1 MGWTAPITWIVNQLV
16 TAAIMNEQVRDN
28 FSFLGAFEIDGTA
41 LSALTQGTNL
51 AKTMRRAVHPIGFVG
66 DISQVGDETADGI
79 ITWLLGDGRT
89 IGNAASSGADVAD
102 DTMED
107 LFAKLWDNT
116 ADDPTVLVIQDSG
129 GTPTTR
135 GANAAADWAANKR
148 MPIWDIRGRGTG
160 GMDDPTG
167 ADAAGRVTD
176 AQADVLG
183 GSMGAETHVLTEAEL
198 AEHKHDK
205 PAGSNGFVAQIGG
218 AISESGGAGYKLYFT
233 TGGVENFAG
242 DAHNNMHPTIF
253 LNKGIYT
260 GN

>member
-16 TAAIMNEQVRDN
+16 TAAIMNEQVSDN

-183 GSMGAETHVLTEAEL
+183 GSMGAETHTQISNEL
-198 AEHKHDK
+198 
-205 PAGSNGFVAQIGG
+205 P
-218 AISESGGAGYKLYFT
+218 YFT
-233 TGGVENFAG
+233 VLYGTGDGTAPVTTIYAPSG
-242 DAHNNMHPTIF
+242 ATLQLTRKNNAAAPMNIIQPTLF